1 MLFALFLKFLNALR
15 KEGIKK
21 RENSLKMLK
30 PPYANKF
37 LKPHLISRLQANFNS
52 GGGTRYDILVVAGP
66 RGTMSLPSSLVEAAH
81 GWGVT
86 GMASE
91 CRVDKPRWIA
101 AYIISIIPSEGNL
114 K

>member
-1 MLFALFLKFLNALR
+1 MLFK
-15 KEGIKK
+15 KEGIKNG
-21 RENSLKMLK
+21 ENSLKKLK

-91 CRVDKPRWIA
+91 CRVQKSDGLLLI
-101 AYIISIIPSEGNL
+101 
-114 K
+114 

>member
-1 MLFALFLKFLNALR
+1 MLFK
-15 KEGIKK
+15 KEGIKNG
-21 RENSLKMLK
+21 ENSLKMLK

-37 LKPHLISRLQANFNS
+37 LKPHLKSRLQANFNLGS
-52 GGGTRYDILVVAGP
+52 TRYDILVVAGP
-66 RGTMSLPSSLVEAAH
+66 RGTMSLPSSSVEAAH

-91 CRVDKPRWIA
+91 CRVTKVRWIA